1 VPSYALEPPPVA
13 ERARFSQAKSVQA
26 INQLLSTG
34 ECAGFKTTDI
44 LLKAPDRCCPSE
56 CCSDRGGNTG

>member
-1 VPSYALEPPPVA
+1 MA